1 MNAFILGFQ
10 FLSSVHSF
18 GYYIFDF
25 RRQNQYFEVEFQIR
39 NEDLVIRSLFY
50 GDYRGLLTCL

>member
-1 MNAFILGFQ
+1 MSAFVLGFQ

-25 RRQNQYFEVEFQIR
+25 RRQNQYFKVEFQIR
-39 NEDLVIRSLFY
+39 DKSGHLQFLVIVV
-50 GDYRGLLTCL
+50 GC